1 MGELQVS
8 AAVPARGLEVSF
20 TVAAGE
26 VLAVLGPNGAGKS
39 TTAAVLAGLLRPERA
54 VIRIGGRTLTDT
66 GRGVAVPIHDR
77 RVGLM
82 LQDPL
87 LFPHMSVLGNVT
99 FAARRHDDARTR
111 ARHWLQRVD
120 AAELAGRK
128 PGMLSGGQAQR
139 VALARALAA
148 EPDALVL
155 DEPLAGL
162 DVAGASSMRAMLR
175 EVLLQDSRPV
185 VLITHDLLDVLG
197 LADRALVLESGH
209 VAEVGPVADVL
220 AAPRSHFGARFAGVN
235 LVRGI
240 VAGPG
245 TLRTVAESEPGQTWY
260 GVAVEPLTVGC
271 DAVAVFAPGAVAVY
285 RDRPHG
291 SPRNSIR
298 VRIAGLDV
306 DAGAVTVRADD
317 QADGGPG
324 LAAAVTA
331 ESLAQLGLAVG
342 ERVWFTIKTQEVGL
356 HAAGRPGA

>member
-1 MGELQVS
+1 VGELQVS

-20 TVAAGE
+20 TVAADE

-54 VIRIGGRTLTDT
+54 VIRIGDRTLTDT

-87 LFPHMSVLGNVT
+87 LFPHMSVLGNVM
-99 FAARRHDDARTR
+99 FAARRHDDAMAR
-111 ARHWLQRVD
+111 ARRWLQRVD
-120 AAELAGRK
+120 AAELAGRR

-155 DEPLAGL
+155 DEPFAGL
-162 DVAGASSMRAMLR
+162 DVAGAASMRAMLR
-175 EVLLQDSRPV
+175 QVLTQDSRPV

-197 LADRALVLESGH
+197 LADRAMVLESGH
-209 VAEVGPVADVL
+209 VAEIGPVADVL

-235 LVRGI
+235 LVRG
-240 VAGPG
+240 VAAGRG
-245 TLRTVAESEPGQTWY
+245 RLRAVAESGPGQTWY

-271 DAVAVFAPGAVAVY
+271 DAVAVFAPAAVAVY
-285 RDRPHG
+285 RDRPDG

-306 DAGAVTVRADD
+306 DAGVVKVRADD
-317 QADGGPG
+317 QPDGGPG

-331 ESLAQLGLAVG
+331 ESLAELGLAVG
-342 ERVWFTIKTQEVGL
+342 DRVWFTIKTQEVGL